1 LEDSEIFLT
10 PWNDPRTGQYKGQEC
25 MDNLIEDPELRGKT
39 GVFPGRA
46 EAGKML
52 ADRLWDLIEPTAI
65 VLAIPMG
72 GIPVACAVARQ
83 NELPLDVLVARKI
96 PIPGNIEAGFG
107 AIGPDGEVLLHERI
121 LEDLKLTAK
130 EINTQVDETRRILK
144 QRTRRF
150 RKKRSEPDLKDRQVV
165 LVDDGLA
172 TGYTMLAAVEYVRLQ
187 EASHVLVAVPT
198 ASQRTV
204 HFMLP
209 QVDMLVCLNIRGGP
223 VFAVADAY
231 EEWFDLDEGEAVRM
245 LFETQGKEKS

>member
-1 LEDSEIFLT
+1 
-10 PWNDPRTGQYKGQEC
+10 
-25 MDNLIEDPELRGKT
+25 MDNLIEDPDLRGKT

-46 EAGKML
+46 EAGEML
-52 ADRLWDLIEPTAI
+52 ADRLRALIEPTGI
-65 VLAIPMG
+65 VLAIPAG
-72 GIPVACAVARQ
+72 GIPVACPVAR
-83 NELPLDVLVARKI
+83 ETRLPLDVLVARKI
-96 PIPGNIEAGFG
+96 AIPGNIEAGFG

-130 EINTQVDETRRILK
+130 EINIQVDETRRVLK
-144 QRTRRF
+144 QRTRLF
-150 RKKRSEPDLKDRQVV
+150 RKKRPEPELKNRQVV

-187 EASHVLVAVPT
+187 EASHILVAAPT

-209 QVDMLVCLNIRGGP
+209 QVDKMVCLNIRGGP

-231 EEWFDLDEGEAVRM
+231 EEWFDLDEGEAARM
-245 LFETQGKEKS
+245 LFEVQDTEVENEKG